1 MAEKRTGRRLTWIVT
16 PQRDGQKVDT
26 VLRRELGLSGT
37 VVRRVKWLPDGILLD
52 GQRVY
57 TSQRVRIGQ
66 ELSVLVGE
74 AALRSGLTPAP
85 GPLDIV
91 YEDEDLLVVN
101 KAPGVPSHTGP
112 GHYNDTLGNF
122 LMNYY
127 RKQGVFA
134 DYHPVHRLDK
144 GTSGLMVVAKHPHA
158 QERLKE
164 QLHTGAFR
172 RIYLAVCEGRP
183 EPEAGVVDA
192 PIGRVEGS
200 LLAVR
205 PDPLPGA
212 ADRGGPG
219 PAAAGAG
226 DGTYSPDPGP
236 HGPSRAPPYRRFPL
250 RDRGYGADPP
260 ARPPLGGAGAGA
272 APDRGA
278 HPALRPSAGRYG
290 AAFALIRRQ
299 RQVPL
304 PPFSDTGPRPPPSA
318 CPARCPEGS
327 PGRRKRPRRSG
338 RGRAPASPAPRR

>member
-74 AALRSGLTPAP
+74 AALRSGLTPVP

-127 RKQGVFA
+127 QKQGVFA

-144 GTSGLMVVAKHPHA
+144 GTSGL
-158 QERLKE
+158 
-164 QLHTGAFR
+164 
-172 RIYLAVCEGRP
+172 I
-183 EPEAGVVDA
+183 
-192 PIGRVEGS
+192 
-200 LLAVR
+200 
-205 PDPLPGA
+205 
-212 ADRGGPG
+212 
-219 PAAAGAG
+219 
-226 DGTYSPDPGP
+226 
-236 HGPSRAPPYRRFPL
+236 SR
-250 RDRGYGADPP
+250 
-260 ARPPLGGAGAGA
+260 
-272 APDRGA
+272 
-278 HPALRPSAGRYG
+278 
-290 AAFALIRRQ
+290 
-299 RQVPL
+299 
-304 PPFSDTGPRPPPSA
+304 
-318 CPARCPEGS
+318 
-327 PGRRKRPRRSG
+327 
-338 RGRAPASPAPRR
+338 

>member
-1 MAEKRTGRRLTWIVT
+1 MAEKRNGRRLTWIVT

-74 AALRSGLTPAP
+74 AALRSGLTPVP

-127 RKQGVFA
+127 QKQGVFA

-200 LLAVR
+200 LLAREVR
-205 PDPLPGA
+205 
-212 ADRGGPG
+212 ADGQ
-219 PAAAGAG
+219 PARTRYRVLRTGAG
-226 DGTYSPDPGP
+226 RALLRLELETGRTHQIRVHMAHLGHPLTGDFLYGTEDT
-236 HGPSRAPPYRRFPL
+236 
-250 RDRGYGADPP
+250 
-260 ARPPLGGAGAGA
+260 
-272 APDRGA
+272 
-278 HPALRPSAGRYG
+278 
-290 AAFALIRRQ
+290 ALIRRPALHSAELELVQ
-299 RQVPL
+299 PLTGVLIRLCVPL
-304 PPFSDTGPRPPPSA
+304 PEDMDRLLH
-318 CPARCPEGS
+318 
-327 PGRRKRPRRSG
+327 
-338 RGRAPASPAPRR
+338 

>member
-144 GTSGLMVVAKHPHA
+144 GTSGLMVIAKHPHA

-183 EPEAGVVDA
+183 EPETGVVDA

-200 LLAVR
+200 LLAREVR
-205 PDPLPGA
+205 
-212 ADRGGPG
+212 ADGQ
-219 PAAAGAG
+219 PARTRYRVLRIGAG
-226 DGTYSPDPGP
+226 RALLRLELETGRTHQIRVHMAHLGHPLTGDFLYGTEDT
-236 HGPSRAPPYRRFPL
+236 
-250 RDRGYGADPP
+250 
-260 ARPPLGGAGAGA
+260 
-272 APDRGA
+272 
-278 HPALRPSAGRYG
+278 
-290 AAFALIRRQ
+290 ALIRRPALHSAELELVQ
-299 RQVPL
+299 PLTGVLIRLCVPL
-304 PPFSDTGPRPPPSA
+304 PEDMERLLH
-318 CPARCPEGS
+318 
-327 PGRRKRPRRSG
+327 
-338 RGRAPASPAPRR
+338 